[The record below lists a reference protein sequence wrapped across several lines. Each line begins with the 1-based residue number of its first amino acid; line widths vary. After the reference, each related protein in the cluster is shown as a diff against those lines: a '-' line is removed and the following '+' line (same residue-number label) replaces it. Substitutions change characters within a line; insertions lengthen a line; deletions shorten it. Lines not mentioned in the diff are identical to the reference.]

1 MSVDEAV
8 VVRAPTVVGVD
19 GSEPSRRALRWPAFI
34 AQPLHASMEALI
46 RWKTE
51 GESLT
56 AAARGDASETMMAH
70 RLARQPRN
78 PQTLVE
84 IGVDKD
90 TAVVF
95 PEPLMTTI
103 AELGSLLA
111 RESAAAKP
119 TAIPRPA
126 IESTAASPV
135 KPAATATSVAA
146 ELLTGRP

>member
-56 AAARGDASETMMAH
+56 AAALGDASDTMMAH
-70 RLARQPRN
+70 
-78 PQTLVE
+78 
-84 IGVDKD
+84 
-90 TAVVF
+90 
-95 PEPLMTTI
+95 
-103 AELGSLLA
+103 LA